1 MIVILNTDRLAA
13 IKPSFATRRIPEGE
27 VAAIDMA
34 ATDLQPGDLVL
45 ARVDEIGQHKR
56 IERPDGRRAILVE
69 GDELLIVCG
78 ARYAPD
84 QFEAASPTGLGPA
97 DLVAAGG
104 IAGIELAR
112 HDRMDP
118 ATKIT
123 LVGAVLSAQG
133 KRLNI
138 ADYAV
143 AAAKPVGQVPVIAVV
158 GTSMNAGKTHT
169 VASMVQGL
177 ARMGKR
183 VAALKVTGTGA
194 GGDLWLQKDVGAHIV
209 MDFTDAGFGTT
220 YRVPVD
226 AIQAGADR
234 LIAAAEA
241 QGAEVIVVEVADG
254 LRQQETAALMQMPEF
269 HRRLQGVVFAAGDA
283 MGAEAGVAWLQKA
296 GHDVLAI
303 SGLLTRSPLAIREA
317 EAAGSV
323 PVLTPEQLRDPQ
335 QLEGLT
341 GAAAPRLSIAA

>member
-1 MIVILNTDRLAA
+1 MFVILNTHRLDA
-13 IKPSFATRRIPEGE
+13 IKPSFATRRIPAGDI
-27 VAAIDMA
+27 AAIDMA
-34 ATDLQPGDLVL
+34 ATDLMPGDVVL

-56 IERPDGRRAILVE
+56 IERPDGRRAILIE
-69 GDELLIVCG
+69 GDEILIVCG

-84 QFEAASPTGLGPA
+84 QFEAACPTSLGPA

-104 IAGIELAR
+104 IAGIELVR
-112 HDRMDP
+112 HERMDP

-123 LVGAVLSAQG
+123 LLGTVLNAHG
-133 KRLNI
+133 KRLNL

-143 AAAKPVGQVPVIAVV
+143 AAAQPAGNVPVIAVV

-169 VASMVQGL
+169 VASIVQGL
-177 ARMGKR
+177 AQMGTR

-194 GGDLWLQKDVGAHIV
+194 GGDLWLQKDVGASVV

-226 AIQAGADR
+226 EIETGADR
-234 LIAAAEA
+234 LMAAAEA

-254 LRQQETAALMQMPEF
+254 LRQQETAALMQSPRF
-269 HRRLQGVVFAAGDA
+269 SARLHGVVFAAGDA

-296 GHDVLAI
+296 GHDVRAI

-317 EAAGSV
+317 EAAGST

-335 QLEGLT
+335 NLEWLT
-341 GAAAPRLSIAA
+341 GAAVPSLSIAA

>member
-13 IKPSFATRRIPEGE
+13 IKPSFTTRRIPEGD

-34 ATDLQPGDLVL
+34 AVDLMPGDVVL

-56 IERPDGRRAILVE
+56 IERPDGRRAVLVQ
-69 GDELLIVCG
+69 GDEILIVCG

-84 QFEAASPTGLGPA
+84 QFEAASPTSLGPA

-112 HDRMDP
+112 HERMDP
-118 ATKIT
+118 ATRIT

-133 KRLNI
+133 KRLNL

-143 AAAKPVGQVPVIAVV
+143 PVAKPAGTVPVIAVV

-169 VASMVQGL
+169 VAAIVQGL
-177 ARMGKR
+177 AQTGKR

-194 GGDLWLQKDVGAHIV
+194 GGDLWLQHDVGAQVV

-226 AIQAGADR
+226 ALQRGADR
-234 LIAAAEA
+234 LMAAAEA

-254 LRQQETAALMQMPEF
+254 LRQQETAALMQMPDF
-269 HRRLQGVVFAAGDA
+269 HARLHGVVFAAGDA
-283 MGAEAGVAWLQKA
+283 MGAEAGVAWLEKA
-296 GHDVLAI
+296 GHSVLAI

-317 EAAGSV
+317 QAAGSV
-323 PVLTPEQLRDPQ
+323 PVLTPEQLRDPET
-335 QLEGLT
+335 LERLT
-341 GAAAPRLSIAA
+341 GAAAPSLSVAA

>member
-1 MIVILNTDRLAA
+1 MIVILNNDRQTA
-13 IKPSFATRRIPEGE
+13 IKPSFATRRIPAHD
-27 VAAIDMA
+27 VAALDMA
-34 ATDLQPGDLVL
+34 ATDLEPGDVVL

-56 IERPDGRRAILVE
+56 IERPDGRRAVLVE
-69 GDELLIVCG
+69 GDEILIVCG

-84 QFEAASPTGLGPA
+84 QFEAACPTGLGPA

-104 IAGIELAR
+104 IAGVELER

-118 ATKIT
+118 PTQIT
-123 LVGAVLSAQG
+123 LIGVVLNHRG
-133 KRLNI
+133 KRLNL

-143 AAAKPVGQVPVIAVV
+143 DAAQPVGNVPVIAVV

-169 VASMVQGL
+169 VASIVQGL
-177 ARMGKR
+177 SRMGTR

-194 GGDLWLQKDVGAHIV
+194 GGDLWLQKDVGADVV

-226 AIQAGADR
+226 EIEAGADR

-254 LRQQETAALMQMPEF
+254 LRQQETAALMQSPRF
-269 HRRLQGVVFAAGDA
+269 HSRLRGVVFAAGDA

-303 SGLLTRSPLAIREA
+303 SGLLTRSPLAVREA
-317 EAAGSV
+317 QAAGSV
-323 PVLTPEQLRDPQ
+323 PVLTPEQLRAPL
-335 QLEGLT
+335 QLEDLT
-341 GAAAPRLSIAA
+341 GSVAPSLSIAA